1 MVISKCIS
9 HLIIMTTIIVI
20 IELLDHC
27 CPSLIPCYV
36 SDRFL
41 KALHTFSHLI
51 PIRTLDPRSISI
63 SRLKIWR
70 HAGTTWKIRS
80 SSAHCQPLHGRLK
93 ARKSDG
99 QGLYTGHTGS
109 KWLTR
114 DQKPGLPDGKGHTPS
129 CSTGHSERLRGP
141 ILPPLE
147 PQNSSKIQKN
157 KKMTVVD
164 KFTLARFQ
172 FGNGPQW

>member
-27 CPSLIPCYV
+27 CPLLSSWYV
-36 SDRFL
+36 SGRFL
-41 KALHTFSHLI
+41 KALHMFSHLI
-51 PIRTLDPRSISI
+51 LTRTLDPRSISV

-70 HAGTTWKIRS
+70 HAGTMWKNRS
-80 SSAHCQPLHGRLK
+80 SSAHSQPLHGRLK
-93 ARKSDG
+93 ARRSGD
-99 QGLYTGHTGS
+99 QGLHPGHTGS
-109 KWLTR
+109 KWFTR

-129 CSTGHSERLRGP
+129 CSTGHSEKHRDPR
-141 ILPPLE
+141 LPPLE
-147 PQNSSKIQKN
+147 PPNSSKSQN
-157 KKMTVVD
+157 KKMMVD
-164 KFTLARFQ
+164 KFTLAQSQ